1 MLNERLREA
10 RIQKNYSQE
19 YVAEKVHTSRQTV
32 MRWENGASVPNV
44 EIIKKLAELYDVSV
58 SYLLEISESQTNPSL
73 LENHEHEKASQS
85 IEKKKEYQYEI
96 FFYLIVT
103 IISSLIYPLGIIV
116 SLSALIWSRNKK
128 VPIVFYI
135 IIEICLILD
144 IINCAIVI
152 NGMFF
157 HIGDTSTITPIE

>member
-58 SYLLEISESQTNPSL
+58 NYLLEIPENNKESIQKSSNISDLPLKEHQAEYHYETFLFLILSIFLINLKFPSL
-73 LENHEHEKASQS
+73 SLVLISGLPISFKQNTLNFANKVFSS
-85 IEKKKEYQYEI
+85 I
-96 FFYLIVT
+96 
-103 IISSLIYPLGIIV
+103 
-116 SLSALIWSRNKK
+116 
-128 VPIVFYI
+128 
-135 IIEICLILD
+135 
-144 IINCAIVI
+144 
-152 NGMFF
+152 
-157 HIGDTSTITPIE
+157 